1 MTMPSSAERFDRTG
15 HTDNIRTKAN
25 ETVDRAKDTINS
37 AEAAGRDLAGQISDT
52 ASEYAQEAKRKASD
66 VADSAREYTRDAQH
80 AVGDVAGNFRE
91 ALERSIERQPMTT
104 VLLAMAAGVVI
115 GGILRR

>member
-1 MTMPSSAERFDRTG
+1 MTMPSSAERFDRT
-15 HTDNIRTKAN
+15 NP
-25 ETVDRAKDTINS
+25 
-37 AEAAGRDLAGQISDT
+37 SDT
-52 ASEYAQEAKRKASD
+52 RSTMEQTREHASDLTSQVSEKASEYAEEARRRANEM
-66 VADSAREYTRDAQH
+66 AESARAYGRDAQH
-80 AVGDVAGNFRE
+80 AVSDVAGNFRE

>member
-15 HTDNIRTKAN
+15 THDTLRTSTDDAARQAGSSMRDMADQ
-25 ETVDRAKDTINS
+25 VSDRASDY
-37 AEAAGRDLAGQISDT
+37 AE
-52 ASEYAQEAKRKASD
+52 EARRKAGE
-66 VADSAREYTRDAQH
+66 VAESARAYGREAQH